1 MPVRMVCSRLDLPS
15 VDNTSH
21 RLEHNDS
28 LPNQEDTVFDCGY
41 AGKGIIVGVFLAA
54 LLVFPVKGNGEE
66 STATISEKNSEG
78 QQSTD
83 EDSGLTM
90 SDVMTWVQRF
100 GNRVGENI
108 SEATSKTAS
117 AIKNATSDT
126 KQESSSEDSP

>member
-1 MPVRMVCSRLDLPS
+1 
-15 VDNTSH
+15 
-21 RLEHNDS
+21 
-28 LPNQEDTVFDCGY
+28 VFDCGY
-41 AGKGIIVGVFLAA
+41 ARKGIIVGVFLAA

-66 STATISEKNSEG
+66 STATTSEKNSEV

-90 SDVMTWVQRF
+90 SDVMTCVQRF

-108 SEATSKTAS
+108 YDATSKPAS
-117 AIKNATSDT
+117 AIKNATSNT

>member
-1 MPVRMVCSRLDLPS
+1 
-15 VDNTSH
+15 
-21 RLEHNDS
+21 
-28 LPNQEDTVFDCGY
+28 VFDCGY
-41 AGKGIIVGVFLAA
+41 AGKGIIVGVFLVA
-54 LLVFPVKGNGEE
+54 LMVFPVITNGAD
-66 STATISEKNSEG
+66 STSISSEKNSEV

-126 KQESSSEDSP
+126 KQESPSKDSP

>member
-1 MPVRMVCSRLDLPS
+1 
-15 VDNTSH
+15 
-21 RLEHNDS
+21 
-28 LPNQEDTVFDCGY
+28 
-41 AGKGIIVGVFLAA
+41 
-54 LLVFPVKGNGEE
+54 LVFPAITNGEE
-66 STATISEKNSEG
+66 STAATSEKNSEVH
-78 QQSTD
+78 QTPD
-83 EDSGLTM
+83 ADSGLTM

>member
-1 MPVRMVCSRLDLPS
+1 MVFSRQDLPS

-21 RLEHNDS
+21 RLEHNAS
-28 LPNQEDTVFDCGY
+28 LPIQEDTVFDCGY
-41 AGKGIIVGVFLAA
+41 GGKGIIGGVFLAA

-66 STATISEKNSEG
+66 STVTTSEKNSEV
-78 QQSTD
+78 QQSTN

-90 SDVMTWVQRF
+90 SDVMNWVQRF

-108 SEATSKTAS
+108 SEAASKTSS
-117 AIKNATSDT
+117 AVKNATSDT